1 MVLNTS
7 CWFLFIFFSLPCAI
21 QKGPKSHNL
30 NMKKFHSVK
39 KKNEHWISS
48 SCLTTLNPNKVN
60 INVSLYYIHLMTTFH
75 SLTIR
80 KGTKDDI
87 DHIYSLIQGVNLLLF
102 VSWTTF
108 QYFRFKSKEKL
119 FIIVI
124 VIFKDLLS
132 LSTVL
137 LNYQRNNC

>member
-1 MVLNTS
+1 
-7 CWFLFIFFSLPCAI
+7 
-21 QKGPKSHNL
+21 
-30 NMKKFHSVK
+30 
-39 KKNEHWISS
+39 
-48 SCLTTLNPNKVN
+48 
-60 INVSLYYIHLMTTFH
+60 MTTFH